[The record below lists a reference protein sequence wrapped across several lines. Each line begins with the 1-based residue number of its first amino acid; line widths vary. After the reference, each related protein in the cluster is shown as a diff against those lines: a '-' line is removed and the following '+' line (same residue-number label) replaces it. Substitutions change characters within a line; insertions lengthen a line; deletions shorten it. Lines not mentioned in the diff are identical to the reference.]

1 MKYCQQVDLRIEHDW
16 GQTKKVSNNLIAL
29 ESRAETRSMYGNS
42 EHLTIGNLGV
52 LSKHE
57 PSKSWY
63 RIASPV
69 VNKTMPWLANMLDLF
84 SELKPD
90 DGAISLMFGS
100 GAAHVDM
107 PHMQSA
113 LNFIFDNS
121 DNNAY
126 TWVEYDDHFEQYPS
140 IINTAWILDTQKP
153 HGIAN
158 SGERWTLSIH
168 FNTDYHIVKSWFEQH
183 PQLIFGKS

>member
-1 MKYCQQVDLRIEHDW
+1 MKYCQQVDLKIEHDW
-16 GQTKKVSNNLIAL
+16 GQTKKVSKNLIGL
-29 ESRAETRSMYGNS
+29 ESRAETKSMYGNS

-57 PSKSWY
+57 PSESWY

-69 VNKTMPWLANMLDLF
+69 VNKTMPWLAKMLDLF
-84 SELKPD
+84 AELKPD
-90 DGAISLMFGS
+90 DGAISLMCGS
-100 GAAHVDM
+100 GAEHIDL

-113 LNFIFDNS
+113 LNFIFDNT

-153 HGIAN
+153 HGITN
-158 SGERWTLSIH
+158 TGERWALSIH
-168 FNTDYHIVKSWFEQH
+168 FNTDYHIVKNWFEQH
-183 PQLIFGKS
+183 PQLIFGKR